1 MKGTV
6 NHEIKD
12 VIGIGNAIVDV
23 LVHENDLF
31 LKNHNVVKGSMT
43 LVDND
48 YSVNLYEAMEST
60 VEMSG
65 GSVGN
70 TIAGLSALGGKCS
83 YIGKVHDDKLGN
95 IFKHDLKTMG
105 VKFDTLTTTS
115 GSPTA
120 RCLVIITPDSQR
132 SMITYL
138 GAAVELD
145 PNDIVEEEIFAHK
158 ITFLEGYL
166 WDSPHSKAA
175 AIKAAKIAHD
185 AGRKVAL
192 TLSDPL
198 CIERHRES
206 FCEILDN
213 YVDIFFANEFE
224 INSLYQ
230 VENFNKALAKL
241 RLVDN
246 LAIITRSEKGSVIV
260 SGEEIHI
267 IDAAP
272 VQQVIDVTGAGDLFA
287 AGVLYGIANSYDLET
302 CGRIGSIVAAE
313 IISHVGARPE
323 SDLKELIR
331 KLEY

>member
-1 MKGTV
+1 MKGTD
-6 NHEIKD
+6 NHELRD

-23 LVHENDLF
+23 LVHENDVF
-31 LKNHNVVKGSMT
+31 LNNYNIVKGSMT

-60 VEMSG
+60 IEMSG

-70 TIAGLSALGGKCS
+70 TIAGLSALGGKGS

-105 VKFDTLTTTS
+105 VKFDTLPTTS

-138 GAAVELD
+138 GAAVELG
-145 PNDIVEEEIFAHK
+145 PNDIVEEEINRHK

-166 WDSPHSKAA
+166 WDSPHSKEA
-175 AIKAAKIAHD
+175 AIKAAKIAHK

-192 TLSDPL
+192 TLSDPF
-198 CIERHRES
+198 CIDRHRES
-206 FCEILDN
+206 FCKILDD

-230 VENFNKALAKL
+230 VEDFDTSLTKL
-241 RLVDN
+241 RLEDN
-246 LAIITRSEKGSVIV
+246 LAVITRSEKGSVIV
-260 SGEEIHI
+260 SGEETHI
-267 IDAAP
+267 IHAEP
-272 VQQVIDVTGAGDLFA
+272 IQKVIDVTGAGDQYA
-287 AGVLYGIANSYDLET
+287 AGVLYGIANNYDLKT

-323 SDLKELIR
+323 TDLQELIK
-331 KLEY
+331 KLE